1 MMKIIAGETPLNGDM
16 AIKDLTPKST
26 NIGDRIVKNMRICGS
41 GIYTYARAEAKL
53 LHLDP
58 VPKEYANLEY
68 INVYRP
74 PEVLNKYKDYF
85 ARVPIITGHHVKVDR
100 NNAHDLVVGMVGDSV
115 ESEVDKDDGETY
127 LYTTGTI
134 VAGDGVDAYERYG
147 QLSVGYDP
155 IMKWKKGIHN
165 GVEYQAELVGFNDVN
180 HLLICKVARGGPQ
193 CMVMDSLDELS
204 PLERFIYQ
212 NQNGGERMS
221 VFSKIFG
228 SASKKVAG
236 DEGRILV
243 PVYLDSIAAG
253 ADPKTQVEKIRAIV
267 GDSNDEFKGFLD
279 ELAMAG
285 DEKPEVIAKAVDI
298 VKNYY
303 NEHMVGDEKVEGD
316 EKKVIVNKDDK
327 DGKEEKNV
335 KVEKDGKETKDIKVE
350 KDGGKKKV
358 EVTEGDEEK
367 PAGDGCMGKLS
378 GDEIDAIAQKTAAIM
393 LAAQAKTAGD
403 EGTAG
408 DEQTEPPAMPL
419 AGDTG
424 ASGKSSDDFM
434 KEIF

>member
-1 MMKIIAGETPLNGDM
+1 MKIVADKTPLNGDM

-41 GIYTYARAEAKL
+41 GIYTYARREAEL
-53 LHLDP
+53 LHLAP
-58 VPKEYANLEY
+58 VPKEYDNLEY

-85 ARVPIITGHHVKVDR
+85 ARIPIITGHHVKVDR
-100 NNAHDLVVGMVGDSV
+100 NNAHGLVVGMVGDTV

-134 VAGDGVDAYERYG
+134 VAGDGVDAYEQYG

-155 IMKWKKGIHN
+155 VMKWKKGVHN

-212 NQNGGERMS
+212 KQNGGERMS

-228 SASKKVAG
+228 SASKKIVG

-243 PVYLDSIAAG
+243 PVYLDSIAVG
-253 ADPKTQVEKIRAIV
+253 ANPKTQVEKIRAIV
-267 GDSNDEFKGFLD
+267 GDSVPEFNGFLD

-285 DEKPEVIAKAVDI
+285 DEKPEVIAKAVAI
-298 VKNYY
+298 VKDYY
-303 NEHMVGDEKVEGD
+303 NEHMAGDEKDVTTKKEGD
-316 EKKVIVNKDDK
+316 KKEGDNKSAGEGDKK
-327 DGKEEKNV
+327 DGDNKSA
-335 KVEKDGKETKDIKVE
+335 G
-350 KDGGKKKV
+350 
-358 EVTEGDEEK
+358 EGDNK
-367 PAGDGCMGKLS
+367 SAGDGDGGAKGMKLS
-378 GDEIDAIAQKTAAIM
+378 GDEIEAIAQKTAAI
-393 LAAQAKTAGD
+393 LQASQSKAEPKTAGD
-403 EGTAG
+403 ESTLPDNSTLIAG
-408 DEQTEPPAMPL
+408 D
-419 AGDTG
+419 
-424 ASGKSSDDFM
+424 SGSKNAKSSDDIT
-434 KEIF
+434 KEIWG

>member
-1 MMKIIAGETPLNGDM
+1 MKLVVDKTPLNGDM

-41 GIYTYARAEAKL
+41 GIYTYARREAEL
-53 LHLDP
+53 LHLAP
-58 VPKEYANLEY
+58 VPKEYDNLEY

-100 NNAHDLVVGMVGDSV
+100 NNAHDLVVGMVGDTV

-134 VAGDGVDAYERYG
+134 VAGDGVDAYEQYG

-155 IMKWKKGIHN
+155 VMKWKKGVHN

-228 SASKKVAG
+228 SASKKIVG

-253 ADPKTQVEKIRAIV
+253 ANPKTQVEKIRAIV
-267 GDSNDEFKGFLD
+267 GDSVPEFNGFLD

-285 DEKPEVIAKAVDI
+285 DEKPEVIAKAVAI
-298 VKNYY
+298 VKDYY
-303 NEHMVGDEKVEGD
+303 NEHMVGDEKDVTTKKEGD
-316 EKKVIVNKDDK
+316 KKAGDNKSAGEGDKKAGDNKAAGEGDKKDGDDK
-327 DGKEEKNV
+327 S
-335 KVEKDGKETKDIKVE
+335 
-350 KDGGKKKV
+350 
-358 EVTEGDEEK
+358 
-367 PAGDGCMGKLS
+367 AGDGDGRAKGMKLS
-378 GDEIDAIAQKTAAIM
+378 GDEIEAIAQKTAAII
-393 LAAQAKTAGD
+393 QASQSKADSKTAGD
-403 EGTAG
+403 ESTLPDNSTLMAG
-408 DEQTEPPAMPL
+408 D
-419 AGDTG
+419 
-424 ASGKSSDDFM
+424 SGSKNAKSSDDIT
-434 KEIF
+434 KEIWG

>member
-1 MMKIIAGETPLNGDM
+1 MKIVANETPLNGDM

-41 GIYTYARAEAKL
+41 GIYTYARREAKL

-58 VPKEYANLEY
+58 VPEEYANLEY

-74 PEVLNKYKDYF
+74 PEVLEKYKDYF

-100 NNAHDLVVGMVGDSV
+100 SNAHDLVVGMIGDTV

-134 VAGDGVDAYERYG
+134 VAGDGVEAYERYG
-147 QLSVGYDP
+147 QLSVGYEP

-165 GVEYQAELVGFNDVN
+165 GVEYQAELVGFQDVN
-180 HLLICKVARGGPQ
+180 HVLICKVARGGPQ

-253 ADPKTQVEKIRAIV
+253 ADPKVQVEKIKAIV
-267 GDSNDEFKGFLD
+267 GDSNDEFNGFLD

-285 DEKPEVIAKAVDI
+285 DEKPEVIVKAVNI

-303 NEHMVGDEKVEGD
+303 NEKMAGDEKTVKVE
-316 EKKVIVNKDDK
+316 KTDK
-327 DGKEEKNV
+327 GGKEEKNV
-335 KVEKDGKETKDIKVE
+335 QVDKDGKETKDIKVE
-350 KDGGKKKV
+350 KDGDKK
-358 EVTEGDEEK
+358 EVTVKEAGDESKDKK
-367 PAGDGCMGKLS
+367 PEAGCMGKLS

-393 LAAQAKTAGD
+393 LAAQAKAAPKPFAGD
-403 EGTAG
+403 ENPEDLGMPMAG
-408 DEQTEPPAMPL
+408 D
-419 AGDTG
+419 
-424 ASGKSSDDFM
+424 SGTSGTSSDAIM

>member
-1 MMKIIAGETPLNGDM
+1 MKLINGDM

-41 GIYTYARAEAKL
+41 GIYTYARREAEL
-53 LHLDP
+53 LHLAP
-58 VPKEYANLEY
+58 VPKEYDNLEY

-100 NNAHDLVVGMVGDSV
+100 NNAHDLVVGMVGDTV

-134 VAGDGVDAYERYG
+134 VAGDGVDAYEQYG

-155 IMKWKKGIHN
+155 VMKWKKGVHN

-228 SASKKVAG
+228 SASKKIVG

-243 PVYLDSIAAG
+243 PVYLDSIAVG
-253 ADPKTQVEKIRAIV
+253 ANPKTQVEKIRAIV
-267 GDSNDEFKGFLD
+267 GDSVPEFNGFLD

-285 DEKPEVIAKAVDI
+285 DEKPEVIAKAVAI
-298 VKNYY
+298 VKDYY
-303 NEHMVGDEKVEGD
+303 NEHMVGDEKDVTTKKEGD
-316 EKKVIVNKDDK
+316 KKAGDNKSAGEDDKKAGDNKSAGEGDKKDGDAEKK
-327 DGKEEKNV
+327 E
-335 KVEKDGKETKDIKVE
+335 
-350 KDGGKKKV
+350 
-358 EVTEGDEEK
+358 
-367 PAGDGCMGKLS
+367 AGDGCIGRLS
-378 GDEIDAIAQKTAAIM
+378 GDEIEAIAQKTAAII
-393 LAAQAKTAGD
+393 QASQSKAEPKTAGD
-403 EGTAG
+403 ESTLPDNSTLIAG
-408 DEQTEPPAMPL
+408 D
-419 AGDTG
+419 
-424 ASGKSSDDFM
+424 SGSKNAKSSDDIT
-434 KEIF
+434 KEIWG

>member
-1 MMKIIAGETPLNGDM
+1 MKLVVDKTPLNGDM

-41 GIYTYARAEAKL
+41 GIYTYARREAEL
-53 LHLDP
+53 LHLAP
-58 VPKEYANLEY
+58 VPKEYDNLEY

-100 NNAHDLVVGMVGDSV
+100 NNAHDLVVGMVGDTV

-134 VAGDGVDAYERYG
+134 VAGDGVDAYEQYG

-155 IMKWKKGIHN
+155 VMKWKKGVHN

-228 SASKKVAG
+228 SASKKIVG

-253 ADPKTQVEKIRAIV
+253 ANPKTQVEKIRAIV
-267 GDSNDEFKGFLD
+267 GDSVPEFNGFLD

-285 DEKPEVIAKAVDI
+285 DEKPEVIAKAVAI
-298 VKNYY
+298 VKDYY
-303 NEHMVGDEKVEGD
+303 NEHMVGDEKDVTS
-316 EKKVIVNKDDK
+316 KKEDDK
-327 DGKEEKNV
+327 KAAGED
-335 KVEKDGKETKDIKVE
+335 D
-350 KDGGKKKV
+350 KKA
-358 EVTEGDEEK
+358 GDNK
-367 PAGDGCMGKLS
+367 PAGEGDNKSAGDGDGDAKGMRLS
-378 GDEIDAIAQKTAAIM
+378 GDEIEAIAQKTAAII
-393 LAAQAKTAGD
+393 QASQAKAEPKTAGD
-403 EGTAG
+403 ESTLPDNFTLMAG
-408 DEQTEPPAMPL
+408 D
-419 AGDTG
+419 
-424 ASGKSSDDFM
+424 SGSKNAKSSDDIT
-434 KEIF
+434 KEIWG

>member
-1 MMKIIAGETPLNGDM
+1 MKIVADETPLNGDM

-26 NIGDRIVKNMRICGS
+26 NIGERIVKNMRICGS
-41 GIYTYARAEAKL
+41 GIYTYARQEAHL

-58 VPKEYANLEY
+58 VPEEYKNLEY

-74 PEVLNKYKDYF
+74 PEVLEKYKDYF

-100 NNAHDLVVGMVGDSV
+100 NNAHNLVVGMVGDSV

-134 VAGDGVDAYERYG
+134 VAGGGIEAYESYG

-193 CMVMDSLDELS
+193 CMVMDSLDELT

-253 ADPKTQVEKIRAIV
+253 ANPKTQVEKIRAIV

-298 VKNYY
+298 VKKYY
-303 NEHMVGDEKVEGD
+303 NENMAGDEKEVVV
-316 EKKVIVNKDDK
+316 KKDGDDK
-327 DGKEEKNV
+327 NV
-335 KVEKDGKETKDIKVE
+335 EVKKDGKETKDIEVK
-350 KDGGKKKV
+350 KDGDKKD
-358 EVTEGDEEK
+358 VTVKEAGDEDK
-367 PAGDGCMGKLS
+367 DKKSAGDGCMSKLS

-393 LAAQAKTAGD
+393 LAAQAKAD
-403 EGTAG
+403 PKTAG

-434 KEIF
+434 KEIWG

>member
-1 MMKIIAGETPLNGDM
+1 MKIIADETPLNGDM

-41 GIYTYARAEAKL
+41 GIYTYARREAHL

-58 VPKEYANLEY
+58 VPAEYANLEY

-100 NNAHDLVVGMVGDSV
+100 NNAHDLVVGMVGDTV

-134 VAGDGVDAYERYG
+134 VAGDGVEAYEKYG
-147 QLSVGYDP
+147 QLSVGYEP
-155 IMKWKKGIHN
+155 IMKWQKGVHN
-165 GVEYQAELVGFNDVN
+165 GVEYQAVLEGFQDVN

-243 PVYLDSIAAG
+243 PVYLDSIAEG
-253 ADPKTQVEKIRAIV
+253 ANPKTQVEKIRAIV
-267 GDSNDEFKGFLD
+267 GDSNPEFNGFLD
-279 ELAMAG
+279 ELAAIAGDEQPEVITKAVNIVKKYYDANMAG
-285 DEKPEVIAKAVDI
+285 DEKEVI
-298 VKNYY
+298 VK
-303 NEHMVGDEKVEGD
+303 
-316 EKKVIVNKDDK
+316 K
-327 DGKEEKNV
+327 DGDKKDVEV
-335 KVEKDGKETKDIKVE
+335 KKDGKETKDVE
-350 KDGGKKKV
+350 VKKDGDKKEV
-358 EVTEGDEEK
+358 EVKENGDEAKKEDK
-367 PAGDGCMGKLS
+367 KEAGDGCMGKLS

-393 LAAQAKTAGD
+393 LAAQSKANSKTAGD
-403 EGTAG
+403 ESTLPDNSTIMAG
-408 DEQTEPPAMPL
+408 D
-419 AGDTG
+419 
-424 ASGKSSDDFM
+424 SGSENSKSSDDMM
-434 KEIF
+434 KEIWG

>member
-1 MMKIIAGETPLNGDM
+1 MKIVADKTPLNGDM

-41 GIYTYARAEAKL
+41 GIYTYARREAEL
-53 LHLDP
+53 LHLAP
-58 VPKEYANLEY
+58 VPKEYDNLEY

-100 NNAHDLVVGMVGDSV
+100 NNAHDLVVGMVGDTV

-134 VAGDGVDAYERYG
+134 VAGDGVDAYEQYG

-155 IMKWKKGIHN
+155 VMKWKKGVHN

-228 SASKKVAG
+228 SASKKIVG

-253 ADPKTQVEKIRAIV
+253 ANPKTQVEKIRAIV
-267 GDSNDEFKGFLD
+267 GDSVPEFNGFLD

-285 DEKPEVIAKAVDI
+285 DEKPEVIAKAVAI
-298 VKNYY
+298 VKDYY
-303 NEHMVGDEKVEGD
+303 NEHMVGDEKDVTTKKEGD
-316 EKKVIVNKDDK
+316 KKAGDNKAAGEDDK
-327 DGKEEKNV
+327 KAGDNKSAG
-335 KVEKDGKETKDIKVE
+335 
-350 KDGGKKKV
+350 
-358 EVTEGDEEK
+358 EGDNK
-367 PAGDGCMGKLS
+367 PAGDEDGGAKGMKLS
-378 GDEIDAIAQKTAAIM
+378 GDEIEAIAQKTAAII
-393 LAAQAKTAGD
+393 QASQSKADSKTAGD
-403 EGTAG
+403 ESTLPDNSTLMAG
-408 DEQTEPPAMPL
+408 D
-419 AGDTG
+419 
-424 ASGKSSDDFM
+424 SGFKNAKSSDDIT
-434 KEIF
+434 KEIWG

>member
-1 MMKIIAGETPLNGDM
+1 MGMQLVGDM

-41 GIYTYARAEAKL
+41 GIYTYARREAHL

-58 VPKEYANLEY
+58 VPKEYDGLEY

-74 PEVLNKYKDYF
+74 PEVLEKFKSYF

-100 NNAHDLVVGMVGDSV
+100 QNAHDLVVGMVGDTV

-134 VAGDGVDAYERYG
+134 VAGDGVEAYENYG

-155 IMKWKKGIHN
+155 IMKWKKGVHN

-204 PLERFIYQ
+204 PLERFIHQ
-212 NQNGGERMS
+212 NSNGGTKMGI
-221 VFSKIFG
+221 FNKIFG
-228 SASKKVAG
+228 SQKQVAG
-236 DEGRILV
+236 DSGRSLV
-243 PVYLDSIAAG
+243 PVYLDSIALG
-253 ADPKTQVEKIRAIV
+253 AEPKAQVQKIRAIV
-267 GDSNDEFKGFLD
+267 GDSDTTFNEYLGDLE
-279 ELAMAG
+279 MAG
-285 DEKPEVIAKAVDI
+285 DEKPEVVKKAVEI
-298 VKNYY
+298 VTAYY
-303 NEHMVGDEKVEGD
+303 NEHLAGDEKVEGD

-350 KDGGKKKV
+350 KDGDKKKV
-358 EVTEGDEEK
+358 EVTEGDEK
-367 PAGDGCMGKLS
+367 KSAGDGCMSKLS
-378 GDEIDAIAQKTAAIM
+378 GDEIEAIADKVAARM
-393 LAAQAKTAGD
+393 LAAQSKAEPQKQEPNTAGD
-403 EGTAG
+403 EGSELETPLGG
-408 DEQTEPPAMPL
+408 DSANANTM
-419 AGDTG
+419 T
-424 ASGKSSDDFM
+424 SDSLFKD
-434 KEIF
+434 IWG

>member
-1 MMKIIAGETPLNGDM
+1 M

-41 GIYTYARAEAKL
+41 GIYTYARRESHL

-58 VPKEYANLEY
+58 VPPEYANLEY

-74 PEVLNKYKDYF
+74 PEVLEKYKDYF

-134 VAGDGVDAYERYG
+134 VAGDGVEAYEQYG

-204 PLERFIYQ
+204 PLEQFIHQHSDYIK
-212 NQNGGERMS
+212 NGGKPMGI
-221 VFSKIFG
+221 FNKIFG
-228 SASKKVAG
+228 SVNKQIAG
-236 DEGRILV
+236 DAQIV
-243 PVYLDSIAAG
+243 PVLLDSIALG
-253 ADPKTQVEKIRAIV
+253 AEPKAQVDKIRAIV
-267 GDSNDEFKGFLD
+267 GDSDPEFNGFLD
-279 ELAMAG
+279 ELATAG
-285 DEKPEVIAKAVDI
+285 DALPEVKAKAVAI
-298 VKNYY
+298 VTKYY
-303 NEHMVGDEKVEGD
+303 NEHIVGDEKTVTV
-316 EKKVIVNKDDK
+316 EKKDK
-327 DGKEEKNV
+327 DGEEQK
-335 KVEKDGKETKDIKVE
+335 KVEVKKDGKETKDIKVE
-350 KDGGKKKV
+350 KKDGEKKV
-358 EVTEGDEEK
+358 EVKEAGDEDK
-367 PAGDGCMGKLS
+367 DDKSAGDGCH
-378 GDEIDAIAQKTAAIM
+378 GDSIDLDVLADKVAARM
-393 LAAQAKTAGD
+393 LAVQTKVEPKQDTAGD
-403 EGTAG
+403 EVN
-408 DEQTEPPAMPL
+408 TERMQEL
-419 AGDTG
+419 SMIIAGDT
-424 ASGKSSDDFM
+424 SSTEKVDSESLFKD
-434 KEIF
+434 IWG

>member
-1 MMKIIAGETPLNGDM
+1 MKIVIDKTPINGDM

-41 GIYTYARAEAKL
+41 GIYTYRRSEAHL

-58 VPKEYANLEY
+58 VPEEYDNLEY

-85 ARVPIITGHHVKVDR
+85 ARVPIIVGHHVRVDR
-100 NNAHDLVVGMVGDSV
+100 NNAHDLVVGMVGDTV

-134 VAGDGVDAYERYG
+134 VAGDGVEAYERYG
-147 QLSVGYDP
+147 QLSVGYEP
-155 IMKWKKGIHN
+155 IMEWKKGIHN
-165 GVEYQAELVGFNDVN
+165 GVEYQAVLTGFQDVN

-228 SASKKVAG
+228 SASKKIAG

-253 ADPKTQVEKIRAIV
+253 ANPKIQVEKIRAIV
-267 GDSNDEFKGFLD
+267 GDSNEEFKGFLD

-298 VKNYY
+298 MKKFY
-303 NEHMVGDEKVEGD
+303 NEKMAGDEKEVVV
-316 EKKVIVNKDDK
+316 KKDGDDK
-327 DGKEEKNV
+327 NV
-335 KVEKDGKETKDIKVE
+335 EVKKDGKETKDIEVK
-350 KDGGKKKV
+350 KDGDKKD
-358 EVTEGDEEK
+358 VTVKEAGDAEK
-367 PAGDGCMGKLS
+367 KEAGDGCMGRLS

-393 LAAQAKTAGD
+393 LAAQSKTETKTAGD
-403 EGTAG
+403 E
-408 DEQTEPPAMPL
+408 QLEPPAMLL
-419 AGDTG
+419 AGDAGT
-424 ASGKSSDDFM
+424 SGKSSDDFM